1 MSFRFSSSENH
12 SAIPSARPGPMP
24 STSWISSWVASMSL
38 SIEPKCAARFRAVT
52 QPVSGM
58 FRPARTRW
66 NVIVFFDCSI
76 AATALPAEI
85 SA

>member
-1 MSFRFSSSENH
+1 M
-12 SAIPSARPGPMP
+12 PSA
-24 STSWISSWVASMSL
+24 SWISSWLAFISL

-58 FRPARTRW
+58 FNPARTRP
-66 NVIVFFDCSI
+66 NVIACFDCSI